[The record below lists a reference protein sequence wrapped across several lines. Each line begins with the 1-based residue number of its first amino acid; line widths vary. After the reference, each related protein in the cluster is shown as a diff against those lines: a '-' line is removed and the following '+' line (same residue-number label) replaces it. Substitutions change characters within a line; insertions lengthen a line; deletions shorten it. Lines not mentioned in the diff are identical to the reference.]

1 MNIKQAAAVRRL
13 RKLASA
19 ARVVR
24 RHRALQKYADAKTG
38 LSKLKDT
45 ALMPEVL
52 GGVGG
57 AALGSGLGYLVG
69 RKKRQGGLGALT
81 GALLG
86 GGLGVGAGFG
96 WRQLTKDDKKPAAK
110 KPTAQQPAAQQQ
122 PGQQSK
128 IVNQPWEPSPYAP
141 VMPPVEGYISV
152 EYPDRSVGMIPADR
166 FEALQEA
173 GALSDHEVILPE
185 NAWSLS
191 QVKRLSGDGKSDADL
206 RKWKVVQRNG
216 ALPELVPVS
225 DTELGDTIL
234 WHPNAEP
241 MFQ

>member
-1 MNIKQAAAVRRL
+1 
-13 RKLASA
+13 
-19 ARVVR
+19 
-24 RHRALQKYADAKTG
+24 
-38 LSKLKDT
+38 
-45 ALMPEVL
+45 MPEVL

-110 KPTAQQPAAQQQ
+110 QPAAKKPAAKKPAAQQPTAAGQ
-122 PGQQSK
+122 SGQQSN
-128 IVNQPWEPSPYAP
+128 IVNQQWEPSPYAP

-173 GALSDHEVILPE
+173 GALSNYEVILPE

-191 QVKRLSGDGKSDADL
+191 QVKGLSGDGKSDADL

-225 DTELGDTIL
+225 DTEIGDTIL